1 MNTGMLDGTLP
12 VIDENDNRSWAR
24 TVWFLFKKN
33 KLAMLG
39 LAIFLIMVVLAI
51 FISLFGDYEAA
62 IEMDM
67 PNKLLRPSMG
77 HPFGTDQYGR
87 DILLRMLF
95 GTRISLTIGVLTV
108 VVSLVVGSA
117 IGALAGYYGGR
128 VDNVLMRVMDV
139 FLAIPSTLL
148 AISIVAALGQS
159 MINLLVAM
167 AVSQVPAFARVVR
180 SSILTVIGQDYIE
193 AARACG
199 TRDARIISRH
209 ILPNAL
215 GPIIVQTTLNVARS
229 ILHISSLSYVGLGI
243 TPPTPEWGSMLSEG
257 QSLMRYHPHL
267 ILIPGV
273 AIVLAVMSLNLVG
286 DGLRDALDPRLKN

>member
-1 MNTGMLDGTLP
+1 MNSTILSLAHKNMDSE
-12 VIDENDNRSWAR
+12 ENRNWVKI
-24 TVWFLFKKN
+24 VWFSFKKN

-39 LAIFLIMVVLAI
+39 LVIFLVMATLAVLVT
-51 FISLFGDYEAA
+51 LLGDYEAA
-62 IEMDM
+62 IEMDVS
-67 PNKLLRPSMG
+67 NKLLEPSIE
-77 HPFGTDQYGR
+77 HIFGTDQYGR

-95 GTRISLTIGVLTV
+95 GARVSLSIGVLTV
-108 VVSLVVGSA
+108 LTSLMVGSV
-117 IGALAGYYGGR
+117 IGAVAGYYGGKT
-128 VDNVLMRVMDV
+128 DNILMRIMDV

-148 AISIVAALGQS
+148 AISIVASLGQS
-159 MINLLVAM
+159 MFNLLIAVAV
-167 AVSQVPAFARVVR
+167 AQVPAFARIVR
-180 SSILTVIGQDYIE
+180 SSILAIIGQDYIE
-193 AARACG
+193 ASKACG
-199 TRDARIISRH
+199 TKDLRIISRH

-257 QSLMRYHPHL
+257 QALMRYYPHL
-267 ILIPGV
+267 ILIPGI